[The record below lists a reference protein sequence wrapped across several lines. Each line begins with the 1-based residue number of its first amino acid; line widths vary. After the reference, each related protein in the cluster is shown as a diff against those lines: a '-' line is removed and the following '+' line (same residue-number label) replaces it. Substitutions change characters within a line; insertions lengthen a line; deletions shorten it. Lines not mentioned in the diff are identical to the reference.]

1 MACLFLFENPVDFF
15 KVMLIVYRLPVF
27 RIHDDHPGIGQ
38 VTSCYRLVIAAPFRI
53 DFCYRVKFKS
63 V

>member
-38 VTSCYRLVIAAPFRI
+38 VTSCYRLVIVAPFRI
-53 DFCYRVKFKS
+53 
-63 V
+63 

>member
-38 VTSCYRLVIAAPFRI
+38 VTSCYRLVIVAPFRI

-63 V
+63 L